1 MLNEKAIDKLI
12 QPLIDRQT
20 QIEMA
25 VIEKIAKRLGEIK
38 NMLPSDVHKLETLL
52 KNGSDA
58 KEINKI
64 LARSTQMQE
73 KEIKKVIKAV
83 AQNTYED
90 AKPFYDYRNLS
101 FVPFEDNEQLQKTI
115 KAVERATLAEFDN
128 LSNATAFMKRDPL
141 RGNFRFPTPLSK
153 IYQKVVDTAIQS
165 VVMGPESY
173 NEAIPKAIKELVKSG
188 IKTVEY
194 TSDNGKNHYVRLDTA
209 VRRNILDGIRNISH
223 EVDRITGEQFGA
235 DGVELSV
242 HNYSAPDHEPIQGHR
257 FTNEEF
263 DKLQTNQP
271 FEDENGNSF
280 APIERPI
287 GVWNCHH
294 IIISVILE
302 AMSPAYTK
310 EQLEQIIKQNANGYT
325 YTNKKGEKVTKSK
338 YWCTQKM
345 REYELDIKKAREG
358 KKAAELAKEYELQAQ
373 YQAEISTKQN
383 EYRQFCEDCGLEPE
397 FNRTRIYTA
406 QDEVKGVDVKNVDK
420 SQGSGIIKSQGVK
433 IMNINSI
440 DSPIEQRNTGKGN
453 PNAILTFGR
462 PLNKRQSK
470 LISLLTEYNSR
481 VVVPKKTVNMRDLS
495 ALTAHTG
502 DEFAL
507 FTKGNS
513 RLVIRGNSNSVNVD
527 IQQALELSKQGFKW
541 SGHTHPG
548 VGLNCL
554 QASTG
559 DREILSCFKQKVAYI
574 YNSQGEYLEF
584 WRE

>member
-12 QPLIDRQT
+12 QPIIDRQT

-38 NMLPSDVHKLETLL
+38 TMLPSDIHKLETLL

-58 KEINKI
+58 KEINKM
-64 LARSTQMQE
+64 LARLTQMQE

-128 LSNATAFMKRDPL
+128 LSNATAFMMRDPL
-141 RGNFRFPTPLSK
+141 KGNFRFPTPVSK
-153 IYQKVVDTAIQS
+153 IYQKVIDMAIQS

-194 TSDNGKNHYVRLDTA
+194 TSDNGKKHYVRLDTA

-223 EVDRITGEQFGA
+223 EVDKITGEQFGA
-235 DGVELSV
+235 NGVELSV

-294 IIISVILE
+294 IIISVLLE
-302 AMSPAYTK
+302 AMSPTYTK
-310 EQLEQIIKQNANGYT
+310 EQLEQIIKENANGYT

-358 KKAAELAKEYELQAQ
+358 KKAAELAKEYEVETQ
-373 YQAEISTKQN
+373 YQSEINRKQN
-383 EYRQFCEDCGLEPE
+383 EYRQFCEDCGLETE
-397 FNRTRIYTA
+397 FDRTRVYTT
-406 QDEVKGVDVKNVDK
+406 QDEVKGVDVKGLSAKLSGDNVPEHDEPTFL
-420 SQGSGIIKSQGVK
+420 GK
-433 IMNINSI
+433 IDYS
-440 DSPIEQRNTGKGN
+440 DEQRVLDELTSFEKSAIMGKTERALVITAKGEMYMCYGTKDQVF
-453 PNAILTFGR
+453 PDFDLGD
-462 PLNKRQSK
+462 K
-470 LISLLTEYNSR
+470 LIGSTITHNHVHSETEYSFSTPDMMLYNEYQLKCLR
-481 VVVPKKTVNMRDLS
+481 GCDAEYTYQFTRDDKKIDELEEGMIFENVQHNKIIDL
-495 ALTAHTG
+495 A
-502 DEFAL
+502 
-507 FTKGNS
+507 K
-513 RLVIRGNSNSVNVD
+513 R
-527 IQQALELSKQGFKW
+527 
-541 SGHTHPG
+541 
-548 VGLNCL
+548 
-554 QASTG
+554 
-559 DREILSCFKQKVAYI
+559 
-574 YNSQGEYLEF
+574 YNIGYRRWKNE
-584 WRE
+584 